1 MKYCLRE
8 NWEKQKQATEK
19 MQIEL
24 LNLHKTLGKNIALR
38 GITDIYES
46 GKVHGIIGPNGAG
59 KTTLMRIM
67 AGLLSPT
74 EGGIAY
80 RSKDGRQISAGEAK
94 LRTGYFPQEPSLYPD
109 LSCQEHLRFFAELYD
124 MKEEQFK
131 EKSEQL
137 LKATGM
143 MPFRSRPAGKLSGG
157 MYKKLGLMCVLLNSP
172 ALLLL
177 DEPTIGV
184 DPVSRRELW
193 DIVYKS
199 AGDNMTVI
207 LSTSYMDEAERC
219 GKIHVLNEG
228 RLIASGTPQE
238 AKRQFGTDKFE
249 EIFLKK
255 ISNY

>member
-109 LSCQEHLRFFAELYD
+109 LSCQEHLRFFSELYD